1 MGIGCNGSIGRM
13 GDSLFG
19 GVTIDM
25 NILLAL
31 HGVSLSVTRYDTMS
45 GTNIYGEPQG
55 EAQTF
60 DALVLLVGQELV
72 EVGTVAGGK
81 RNEVL
86 TLTGLLGTLMENDII
101 EHLGRKY
108 DVRNVGRTTANSV
121 VVAETYSAVSQVDF

>member
-1 MGIGCNGSIGRM
+1 M